1 MDVKKRIFIKSRVD
15 SAAILNRSSTMG
27 SSVGGLQTLNSLNTT
42 LEPRSALSAFLM
54 QDEDENENDFELNVP
69 DKFNQAQ
76 HHLVIS
82 VKFYLGG
89 K

>member
-1 MDVKKRIFIKSRVD
+1 MTPDQR
-15 SAAILNRSSTMG
+15 
-27 SSVGGLQTLNSLNTT
+27 
-42 LEPRSALSAFLM
+42 LEVRWLAEFRADARFRPDRGALRQKTPRGNAPDESC
-54 QDEDENENDFELNVP
+54 DPICEDENENDFELNVP